1 MKIMN
6 VQNIINAM
14 ETIAPLRFAADW
26 DNVGLLIGSRGWSAQ
41 SVMLTIDLTEPVL
54 EEAVSA
60 GAQMVI
66 AYHPPIFSAIKSL
79 TDETGGSVVAL
90 KAARA
95 GVAVFSPHTALDAAP
110 GGVNDWLAQGLMT
123 SNSRGD
129 VRALKVM
136 SDLPESEQCK
146 IITFAPAESVE
157 HIRNGL
163 AAVGAGRIGEYQ
175 LCSFEIAGKGTFLG
189 GDDANPSVGRRG
201 QLEHFDEIQL
211 QMVCPKA
218 ALGLAV
224 MAIKQFHPYEE
235 PPIEIYQLMAR
246 PRRSTGQGRRVVFDQ
261 PVAMRSLIQRL
272 KSHLRVQQ
280 VHVAKAL
287 KPPSRV
293 SIAGL
298 CAGAGGSLCDT
309 AISQGC
315 NVFITGEMRHH
326 DVLAAQARG
335 CTVVLAGHTNTER
348 GYLGPLREQLAKML
362 PDVEFQVSRRDR
374 DPLRVM

>member
-146 IITFAPAESVE
+146 IITFAPADSVE

-175 LCSFEIAGKGTFLG
+175 LCSFEIAGKGTFLC

-201 QLEHFDEIQL
+201 Q
-211 QMVCPKA
+211 
-218 ALGLAV
+218 
-224 MAIKQFHPYEE
+224 
-235 PPIEIYQLMAR
+235 
-246 PRRSTGQGRRVVFDQ
+246 
-261 PVAMRSLIQRL
+261 
-272 KSHLRVQQ
+272 
-280 VHVAKAL
+280 
-287 KPPSRV
+287 
-293 SIAGL
+293 
-298 CAGAGGSLCDT
+298 
-309 AISQGC
+309 
-315 NVFITGEMRHH
+315 
-326 DVLAAQARG
+326 
-335 CTVVLAGHTNTER
+335 
-348 GYLGPLREQLAKML
+348 
-362 PDVEFQVSRRDR
+362 
-374 DPLRVM
+374 